1 MDCLILRHICV
12 IFAINRI
19 GSGKVV
25 SEIHTWF
32 LAAVALLFSH
42 IIVYY
47 MAID

>member
-1 MDCLILRHICV
+1 M
-12 IFAINRI
+12 

-25 SEIHTWF
+25 SEIHMWF
-32 LAAVALLFSH
+32 SAAVALVFSH

>member
-1 MDCLILRHICV
+1 M
-12 IFAINRI
+12 

-32 LAAVALLFSH
+32 LSYVALVFSH

>member
-1 MDCLILRHICV
+1 MILRLICA
-12 IFAINRI
+12 IFAMDRM

-25 SEIHTWF
+25 SEIHMWF
-32 LAAVALLFSH
+32 SAAVALVFSH